1 MATTVLV
8 VDDMKSELQLIKTYL
23 EQAGYTVS
31 TAENGTEALEK
42 AKNDAPDIIV
52 TDLVMPNLTGLELCR
67 LLKKEAATANIP
79 VIACTTKDRQVDQT
93 WAKKQGIAAYVIK
106 PCTQDDLV
114 NALRSVSAEEKGYAN
129 IA

>member
-1 MATTVLV
+1 MATTILV

-23 EQAGYTVS
+23 EQAGYSVI
-31 TAENGTEALEK
+31 TAEDGAEGLEK
-42 AKNDAPDIIV
+42 AKNYRPDMII

-67 LLKKEAATANIP
+67 LLKKEATTANIP

-93 WAKKQGIAAYVIK
+93 WAKKQGIAAYVVK
-106 PCTQDDLV
+106 PCTQEDLV
-114 NALRSVSAEEKGYAN
+114 NALRSVSAEEMGYAN